1 MRLRQLARK
10 LSVQPDK
17 IIALLAE
24 HGHVLENEAN
34 SKLTEEQEKLAL
46 AEWPVETES
55 EEETVAEET
64 ALSETPE
71 VAIEEPEMVEPTPAP
86 VAPSQEEVTD
96 AVEDQQEITSA
107 ETDKDLSAHEVL
119 FGPPSHATSQVS
131 EGEEITDE
139 PEASDA
145 PALPTKIDLE
155 HETNSYPAYEEDESY
170 AEAELIKTETPQLE
184 GLKVLGKIELPE
196 PKKPEPKEDAEEG
209 ENAEDSK
216 DSKGR
221 DRNKRGRGRKDRKG
235 KQRLNPVEYERR
247 KTERAAKKKKE
258 SAAKKLK
265 EKKKEHYLSNVT
277 QKKPSASKPEEE
289 EEMAPLP
296 IIGQTRPQPKV
307 SKKPAGPKPKKGL
320 KKLWAWLN
328 GEYDQF

>member
-46 AEWPVETES
+46 AQWPVETEN
-55 EEETVAEET
+55 EEEAVAEET
-64 ALSETPE
+64 AVPETPE
-71 VAIEEPEMVEPTPAP
+71 VTLEEPVMVETTSVAADPSVVEVADAP
-86 VAPSQEEVTD
+86 EDHEET
-96 AVEDQQEITSA
+96 TSA

-131 EGEEITDE
+131 EDE
-139 PEASDA
+139 DSIDESEA
-145 PALPTKIDLE
+145 PALPKKIDLE
-155 HETNSYPAYEEDESY
+155 PETNSYPAYEEDESY

-196 PKKPEPKEDAEEG
+196 PKKPEPKEDTEEG
-209 ENAEDSK
+209 ENAKDSK

-247 KTERAAKKKKE
+247 KEERAAKKKKE
-258 SAAKKLK
+258 NAAKKLK

-277 QKKPSASKPEEE
+277 QKKPSASKIEEE

-296 IIGQTRPQPKV
+296 IIGQSRPKPKAP
-307 SKKPAGPKPKKGL
+307 KKPAGPKPKKGL
-320 KKLWAWLN
+320 KKFWAWLN